1 MLTNTQISISPQ
13 PKAWSKNIAQIA
25 QEFERTPLSLL
36 SGHIPE
42 GIRGTL
48 YRNGPGRLER
58 GGQKVGHWFD
68 GDGAILAVHFQE
80 GQAQAVYRY
89 VQTQGYRAETK
100 ANRFLYANYGMTD
113 PQGIWH
119 YWQAIFKR
127 QDILK
132 NAANT
137 SVLALPDKL
146 LALWEAGLPHALDLE
161 TLETLGIENFGQFPA
176 DQPYSAHPLR
186 DPITGDIFSIGV
198 DMQGRLHLYRSDRRG
213 TLLKHQILK
222 LKNMPFLHSFC
233 LAGPYL
239 IFFMP
244 PMKLDKLGVLLGTK
258 SYADAIQ
265 WQANASTKILVV
277 DRESFE
283 IVSQGE
289 TEPWFQWHYGNGCV
303 EADGNIRL
311 DLVKFQDFSQTNEY
325 LREMATGQT
334 QTLSQGHLWQIRLNP
349 LTSEILESQAVLT
362 RSCEFPTIDPRLVGQ
377 PWRQTYVAVQRS
389 GVESAEEWFGAIAA
403 VDYETGQVTE
413 ADLGEGLYPVE
424 PLYIP
429 DCIHPEQGWIMT
441 VVYDGIKEQSE
452 VWIWNSDRL
461 EKEPVCRLGLPQII
475 PLSYHG
481 TWRPL

>member
-1 MLTNTQISISPQ
+1 MLTDTQISIPPQ

-25 QEFERTPLSLL
+25 QEFELTPLSLL
-36 SGHIPE
+36 SGQIPE

-48 YRNGPGRLER
+48 YRNGAGRLER

-119 YWQAIFKR
+119 YWQTLFKR

-146 LALWEAGLPHALDLE
+146 LALWEGGLPHALDLE
-161 TLETLGIENFGQFPA
+161 TLETLGIENFGQFPL

-213 TLLKHQILK
+213 TILKHQILT
-222 LKNMPFLHSFC
+222 LKSIPFLHSFC

-239 IFFMP
+239 IFFIP
-244 PMKLDKLGVLLGTK
+244 PMKLDKLGLLLGTK
-258 SYADAIQ
+258 AYVDAIE
-265 WQANASTKILVV
+265 WQANASTKILVL
-277 DRESFE
+277 DRENFE

-289 TEPWFQWHYGNGCV
+289 AAPWFQWHYGNGFV

-311 DLVKFQDFSQTNEY
+311 DLVKFQDLTKPMNICEKWP
-325 LREMATGQT
+325 RVKPK
-334 QTLSQGHLWQIRLNP
+334 P
-349 LTSEILESQAVLT
+349 LVRAI
-362 RSCEFPTIDPRLVGQ
+362 
-377 PWRQTYVAVQRS
+377 S
-389 GVESAEEWFGAIAA
+389 GNFV
-403 VDYETGQVTE
+403 
-413 ADLGEGLYPVE
+413 
-424 PLYIP
+424 
-429 DCIHPEQGWIMT
+429 
-441 VVYDGIKEQSE
+441 
-452 VWIWNSDRL
+452 
-461 EKEPVCRLGLPQII
+461 
-475 PLSYHG
+475 
-481 TWRPL
+481 

>member
-1 MLTNTQISISPQ
+1 MLTDTQISIPPQ

-25 QEFERTPLSLL
+25 QEFELTPLSLL

-119 YWQAIFKR
+119 YWQTIFKR
-127 QDILK
+127 QNILK

-137 SVLALPDKL
+137 SVLALPNKL
-146 LALWEAGLPHALDLE
+146 LALWEGGLPHALDLE
-161 TLETLGIENFGQFPA
+161 TLETLGIENFGQFPL

-213 TLLKHQILK
+213 TILKHQILT
-222 LKNMPFLHSFC
+222 LKSIPFLHSFC

-239 IFFMP
+239 IFFIP
-244 PMKLDKLGVLLGTK
+244 PMKLDKLGLLLGTK
-258 SYADAIQ
+258 AYVDAIE
-265 WQANASTKILVV
+265 WQANTSTKILVL
-277 DRESFE
+277 DRENFE

-289 TEPWFQWHYGNGCV
+289 AAPWFQWHYGNGCV

-311 DLVKFQDFSQTNEY
+311 DLVKFQDFNQTNEY
-325 LREMATGQT
+325 LREMPTGQT
-334 QTLSQGHLWQIRLNP
+334 KTLSQGHLWQLRLNP
-349 LTSEILESQAVLT
+349 LTGQILESQAVLT
-362 RSCEFPTIDPRLVGQ
+362 RSCEFPVIDPRLVGQ
-377 PWRQTYVAVQRS
+377 PWRQTYVAVQRP
-389 GVESAEEWFGAIAA
+389 GVESAQEWFGAIAA
-403 VDYETGQVTE
+403 VDYGTGQVTE

-429 DCIHPEQGWIMT
+429 DRINPEQGWIIT

-461 EKEPVCRLGLPQII
+461 EEEPVCRLGLPQII
-475 PLSYHG
+475 PFSYHG
-481 TWRPL
+481 TWRPF